1 MVGDADYCCLTTT
14 GRVTGAPHT
23 VELWFALAESTLF
36 LMHEGTADRPYS
48 DWIRNLTRDAA
59 VTVRLG
65 SRDAPAASAVGR
77 LVAAG
82 SDEDRLARE
91 LLMQKYRPR
100 WSGDLDSWGRNGIV
114 VALDLPSSR

>member
-1 MVGDADYCCLTTT
+1 
-14 GRVTGAPHT
+14 
-23 VELWFALAESTLF
+23 VELWFALKEATLF
-36 LMHEGTADRPYS
+36 LMHEGSADRPYS
-48 DWIRNLTRDAA
+48 DWIRNLSRDRA
-59 VTVRLG
+59 VTLRLP
-65 SRDAPAASAVGR
+65 SRDAPAVSAHGR

-114 VALDLPSSR
+114 VAIDLPGDR